1 MRGVSWHHLGVKMK
15 IIKVILIVAI
25 AITTT
30 AYLSYSQNRKQR
42 VKIARGQINAIFAN
56 TNNNHFRAGEVVDI
70 DSSIGKD
77 GISDGNICDP
87 YGTLKRCYIFTA
99 VSHED
104 GSDDVKYAIGVFKD
118 SQIVWMSDMLP
129 GSEYYG
135 YVIQDEGFLA
145 TKDLNR
151 MGKVDIAAFFSD
163 GTNPPSG
170 YYLWIFSWDG
180 KKGKYI
186 NQQESDGSTSIA
198 ADVPFD
204 IADVDGDGIYEV
216 RAISCA
222 DTLNDSSFYDLKI
235 KAIYKWNGSV
245 YALQK

>member
-1 MRGVSWHHLGVKMK
+1 VKLK

-30 AYLSYSQNRKQR
+30 AYLSNSQNRKQR
-42 VKIARGQINAIFAN
+42 LKIARSQINAFFAS
-56 TNNNHFRAGEVVDI
+56 TNNNHFRAGEIVDI
-70 DSSIGKD
+70 DSSIGKN
-77 GISDGNICDP
+77 GIANGNIFDP

-104 GSDDVKYAIGVFKD
+104 GIDDVKYAIGVFRD

-129 GSEYYG
+129 GSENYG
-135 YVIQDEGFLA
+135 YAILDEGFLA
-145 TKDLNR
+145 TKDLNH
-151 MGKVDIAAFFSD
+151 MGKVDIAAYFSD

-180 KKGKYI
+180 KKGKCI

-204 IADVDGDGIYEV
+204 ITDVDGDGIYEV
-216 RAISCA
+216 RAISYA

-235 KAIYKWNGSV
+235 KSIYKWNGSV
-245 YALQK
+245 FALQK